1 MPKINLNKKQAYPS
15 ALTNFLLEDERLLHG
30 TWGAA
35 RAFAGMGLIGSVML
49 GCGSAARAQTD
60 ITYGGDARYFSM
72 GGAGVAL
79 LQERSGSRINPASIA
94 YESQPYALLYPTIG
108 LRSNGASLGNVTNY
122 LINGQK
128 RGDAGDIA
136 RSFAKNDSDFG
147 VNGNVGLRVGKI
159 EISGSAVGRGRIQPN
174 ADLSNW
180 AKTSNDPNLIPAT
193 AQSDIFAAGYYVLPA
208 IAFASTLP
216 AKSDSVRS
224 YGVGARLK
232 YMRGVYSH
240 YIADSNVIINGGD
253 ALRAQELGSK
263 SNITK
268 NGLGIDLGFLA
279 RPRRPQ
285 EHFSYAAVIAN
296 AVKPKFDFDGTDRDG
311 NNKKY
316 KLLATTITTGLAY
329 QKAQTTFALD
339 LSDLTSSAGKTQL
352 RAGVEQRVISNFYLR
367 GGYNST
373 NGFVYGVGA
382 FGFDI
387 AVGRRQPLEL
397 VKTINF

>member
-1 MPKINLNKKQAYPS
+1 M
-15 ALTNFLLEDERLLHG
+15 LHG
-30 TWGAA
+30 TWNTPARIGTALLGMALVGIGDAA
-35 RAFAGMGLIGSVML
+35 N
-49 GCGSAARAQTD
+49 AQTD
-60 ITYGGDARYFSM
+60 ITYGGDARYFAM

-94 YESQPYALLYPTIG
+94 YESQPYALLYPTLGI
-108 LRSNGASLGNVTNY
+108 RANGASSGNVTNY

-128 RGDAGDIA
+128 RGDARDIA
-136 RSFAKNDSDFG
+136 RSFSKNDSDFG
-147 VNGNVGLRVGKI
+147 VNGTVGVRVGKV
-159 EISGSAVGRGRIQPN
+159 EVSGSAVGRGRIQPN
-174 ADLSNW
+174 AALSNW
-180 AKTSNDPNLIPAT
+180 AKTSNDPALIPVN
-193 AQSDIFAAGYYVLPA
+193 AQSDVFAAGYYTLPA

-216 AKSDSVRS
+216 ASSDSTRS
-224 YGVGARLK
+224 YGVGARIK
-232 YMRGVYSH
+232 YMRGIYTH
-240 YIADSNVIINGGD
+240 YVANADVLQNGGN
-253 ALRAQELGSK
+253 AISARELGGK
-263 SNITK
+263 SNITR
-268 NGLGIDLGFLA
+268 NGVGIDLGFLA
-279 RPRRPQ
+279 RPRKQQ

-329 QKAQTTFALD
+329 QKDKTTFAAD
-339 LSDLTSSAGKTQL
+339 LSDITSSAGKAQL
-352 RAGVEQRVISNFYLR
+352 RFGAEQRIISNLYLR
-367 GGYNST
+367 GGYNSS